1 MGVWA
6 LSVRK
11 IRAALSIIIA
21 AAFLAASCPP
31 SGVNAAAPSRPHAT
45 ATPAPEAAVI
55 PLSLIPARRAATVV
69 RALFPHARVEIDGSA
84 NALVIV
90 AEPDVL
96 QQMRTVVQGIDVRDP
111 VAPVNQIIQ
120 LHVLKPDTILAK
132 LRTLYP
138 AARISVASKDKLLIH
153 AAPQDANDIKTLI
166 AGLDVAPPM
175 PLPTVEPQDALKV
188 AFANPRTL
196 ARALVA
202 QVPRL
207 RADVSGST
215 IIIAGAPESLAQAKT
230 LAENLDSPPF
240 GSKYTQVYRLHSV
253 DATSVGDL
261 IRRSYPSV
269 TVTVDGE
276 LNSLTI
282 FGTTAE
288 QQRIAAAIAQLD
300 STQFMGQPGTSSY
313 AAYGSGNVDV
323 IDLESAMPG
332 QNGSAST
339 SAQDIANAVQQALQ
353 SMAPDLRITVPANTS
368 EIVLAG
374 NPTSIRLAKDLIE
387 RLDRPQPLVVLDTE
401 VLEIDENAARNVG
414 LQFPGASLQT
424 VFQEIQPTPN
434 PFTGQQGRL
443 IGLQP
448 LTRTALQFSAEL
460 NFLITHGNARVL
472 ADPRVTT
479 ISGHTATIRAGDT
492 INIITQTAGGVGTP
506 VTQQLQTFNTG
517 VTLDITPQVGPSG
530 NVTVALHPVVNSL
543 EGLLNGVPQ
552 IATRDTQTVV
562 QLQDNQTL
570 VIGGLIQETLQ
581 HQVSKL
587 PLLGDIPLIGKLF
600 QNADVQSNRNEL
612 VIVVTPHIIKP
623 GVTLPPPPSAV
634 LSVPTPQPLPTLPP
648 GMQLPTPAPIS
659 SPRQEPSPV
668 TVPLPAP
675 QGPLLYTPA
684 ATSTPFPV
692 PTPSA
697 FASTNVFVY
706 GSPPPNTFAQDTD
719 TPQIFYVQFSPTV
732 LRNGTPVQVFV
743 VTTTNVRKVEV
754 GYSGYMTTLSEIA
767 PSKWQGAYNFNGSG
781 FVSSQQTFN
790 LNVNAYGSTGAAASV
805 QVPVSLVH

>member
-1 MGVWA
+1 MR
-6 LSVRK
+6 S
-11 IRAALSIIIA
+11 
-21 AAFLAASCPP
+21 P
-31 SGVNAAAPSRPHAT
+31 
-45 ATPAPEAAVI
+45 
-55 PLSLIPARRAATVV
+55 
-69 RALFPHARVEIDGSA
+69 
-84 NALVIV
+84 
-90 AEPDVL
+90 
-96 QQMRTVVQGIDVRDP
+96 QQS
-111 VAPVNQIIQ
+111 VNQIVP
-120 LHVLKPDTILAK
+120 LHILKPGSIANR
-132 LRTLYP
+132 LRRLYP
-138 AARISVASKDKLLIH
+138 AAHIDIASKDRLLIR
-153 AAPQDANDIKTLI
+153 AAPQDLNDIKALI
-166 AGLDVAPPM
+166 TGLDTAPPTIA
-175 PLPTVEPQDALKV
+175 PTAEPQDALKV
-188 AFANPRTL
+188 TFANPRIL
-196 ARALVA
+196 ARALSSEI
-202 QVPRL
+202 PHL
-207 RADVSGST
+207 RASVSGST
-215 IIIAGAPESLAQAKT
+215 IIVAGSTDDIQRAKLLAQTMDA
-230 LAENLDSPPF
+230 PPF
-240 GSKYTQVYRLHSV
+240 GSKYTQIYRIQNI
-253 DATSVGDL
+253 DAKSVGDL
-261 IRRSYPSV
+261 IRHSYSGV
-269 TVTVDGE
+269 TVTVDRD
-276 LNSLTI
+276 LNALSV
-282 FGTTAE
+282 FGTAAE
-288 QQRIAAAIAQLD
+288 QDRIAAAIAQLD
-300 STQFMGQPGTSSY
+300 AAQGVGQSTPSGGAP
-313 AAYGSGNVDV
+313 YGDSNIDV

-332 QNGSAST
+332 QSGSPST
-339 SAQDIANAVQQALQ
+339 SAQDIANAVQQALN

-374 NPTSIRLAKDLIE
+374 NPMSIRLAKDLID

-401 VLEIDENAARNVG
+401 VLEVDENAARNVG
-414 LQFPGASLQT
+414 LQFPGASLQS

-460 NFLITHGNARVL
+460 NFLVTHGNARVL

-492 INIITQTAGGVGTP
+492 INILTQTAGGVGTP

-543 EGLLNGVPQ
+543 AGLLNGVPQ

-634 LSVPTPQPLPTLPP
+634 LGIPTPQPLPTLPP
-648 GMQLPTPAPIS
+648 GTRLPSPAPEPTP
-659 SPRQEPSPV
+659 V
-668 TVPLPAP
+668 VVPLPSP
-675 QGPLLYTPA
+675 RGPLVFAPPPTATPM
-684 ATSTPFPV
+684 PV

-706 GSPPPNTFAQDTD
+706 GSPPPNTFAENTD
-719 TPQIFYVQFSPTV
+719 TPQIFYVQFSPTL
-732 LRNGTPVQVFV
+732 LRSGTPVQVFA

-754 GYSGYMTTLSEIA
+754 GYPGYMMTLTKIA
-767 PSKWQGAYNFNGSG
+767 PAKWQGGYKFNDSG
-781 FVSSQQTFN
+781 LVSSQQSFN
-790 LNVNAYGSTGAAASV
+790 LTINAYGPTGAAASI
-805 QVPVSLVH
+805 QIPVSILR